1 MLTIGVLAMQ
11 GGFAEHLERL
21 RRLGNVKGIKVRAAG
36 DLAGLDGLI
45 LPGGEST
52 AMGKLLTDFG
62 LLLPLAECIRS
73 GMPVWG
79 TCAGLILLAKRIAGQ
94 KIHYL
99 AVMDIGVCRNAYG
112 GQLESFQT
120 ELAVPGVASEKIP
133 LVFIRA
139 PHIETVGAQVKVLA
153 FYNGS
158 IIAAEERNMLATAF
172 HPELTDDMH
181 FHRYFFEKCRQ
192 NSRQR
197 LCAAESS
204 PLKR

>member
-11 GGFAEHLERL
+11 GAFAEHLERL
-21 RRLGNVKGIKVRAAG
+21 RRLEDVRGIKVRVEE

-52 AMGKLLTDFG
+52 AMGKLLTDVG
-62 LLLPLAECIRS
+62 LLSPLADYIRR

-94 KIHYL
+94 EMKYL
-99 AVMDIGVCRNAYG
+99 AAMDIGVRRNAYG

-120 ELAVPGVASEKIP
+120 ELAIPKVAPGKIP

-139 PHIETVGAQVKVLA
+139 PYIETVGAQVNVLA
-153 FYNGS
+153 VYNGNMV
-158 IIAAEERNMLATAF
+158 AAEERNMLATAF

-181 FHRYFFEKCRQ
+181 FHRYFLEKCRR
-192 NSRQR
+192 NSNSYLQ
-197 LCAAESS
+197 AAEAVR
-204 PLKR
+204 LTR